1 MQRREFIILG
11 LLLTSAYAYAEMFQ
25 TVPEANA
32 TLIQSGKDKYT
43 CPNCG
48 MHLVK
53 FYKTSHTHENHQYC
67 SIHCL
72 YEATQGV
79 IPTDAKVVDTIT
91 LELIDVKKAFYVVGS
106 KMRGTMSRTS
116 SYAFG
121 SEKDALTFVSDNGG
135 KVMNFEAAYA
145 VASEDFPKDFG
156 KKATA
161 PTVVPVTKIEVPKDA
176 KCPICGMF
184 VAKYPQW
191 VAQFEGEKTFY
202 FDGVKDMMKYA
213 YARKLSSD
221 KFYVSDYY
229 TLSKLEASKAF
240 YVIGSNV
247 YGPMGAELI
256 PFGSQEDAQNFAR
269 DHNGQKVIS
278 FDEITEAIVKSL

>member
-1 MQRREFIILG
+1 MIIRTFLMLFI
-11 LLLTSAYAYAEMFQ
+11 LLNSAYAEMFQ

-32 TLIQSGKDKYT
+32 TLIQPGKDKYS

-53 FYKTSHTHENHQYC
+53 YYKTSHTHKNHQYC

-79 IPTDAKVVDTIT
+79 IPQDAKVADTIT

-106 KMRGTMSRTS
+106 KVRGTMTRTS

-121 SEKDALTFVSDNGG
+121 LEKDALAFVSDNGG
-135 KVMNFEAAYA
+135 KIMNFEEAYA
-145 VASEDFPKDFG
+145 VASEDFSKEFA
-156 KKATA
+156 KKTPSAL
-161 PTVVPVTKIEVPKDA
+161 VPSAKIEVPKDA

-191 VAQFEGEKTFY
+191 VALYEGDKTFY

-213 YARKLSSD
+213 FARKLNSD

-229 TLSKLEASKAF
+229 KLAKMEASKAF

-247 YGPMGAELI
+247 YGPMGSELI
-256 PFGSQEDAQNFAR
+256 PFATQEEAQNFSR
-269 DHNGQKVIS
+269 DHNGQKVIT
-278 FDEITEAIVKSL
+278 FDEITEALVKSL

>member
-1 MQRREFIILG
+1 MFLRVLVT
-11 LLLTSAYAYAEMFQ
+11 LLCCWSLVSAEMFQ
-25 TVPEANA
+25 SVPEANA
-32 TLIQSGKDKYT
+32 TLIQQGKDKYS

-53 FYKTSHTHENHQYC
+53 FYKTSHTHDNHQYC

-79 IPTDAKVVDTIT
+79 IPEDAKVVDTNT
-91 LELIDVKKAFYVVGS
+91 LALIDVKKAFYVVGS
-106 KMRGTMSRTS
+106 KVRGTMTRTS

-121 SEKDALTFVSDNGG
+121 TQNDALAFVSDNGG
-135 KVMNFEAAYA
+135 RVMNFTEAYA
-145 VASEDFPKDFG
+145 VASEDFPKDFA
-156 KKATA
+156 KASALA
-161 PTVVPVTKIEVPKDA
+161 PVIKIEVPKDA

-191 VAQFEGEKTFY
+191 VAMANADKTFY

-213 YARKLSSD
+213 YARKLSGD
-221 KFYVSDYY
+221 KLYVSDYY
-229 TLSKLEASKAF
+229 KLSKLEATKAF

-247 YGPMGAELI
+247 YGPMGSELI
-256 PFGSQEDAQNFAR
+256 PFASQEEAVRFSR
-269 DHNGQKVIS
+269 DHNGQKVIP
-278 FDEITEAIVKSL
+278 FEEITEALVKSL

>member
-1 MQRREFIILG
+1 MMVLRAVLILFI
-11 LLLTSAYAYAEMFQ
+11 LLNSAYAQMFQ
-25 TVPEANA
+25 SVPEANA
-32 TLIQSGKDKYT
+32 TLIQSGKEKYA

-72 YEATQGV
+72 YESTQGV
-79 IPTDAKVVDTIT
+79 IPQDAKVVDTIT
-91 LELIDVKKAFYVVGS
+91 LELIDVKKAYYVVGS
-106 KMRGTMSRTS
+106 KVRGTMTRTS

-121 SEKDALTFVSDNGG
+121 NEKDALLFVSDNGG
-135 KVMNFEAAYA
+135 KIMNFEAAFA
-145 VASEDFPKDFG
+145 VAAEDFPNDFG

-161 PTVVPVTKIEVPKDA
+161 PTVASVTKIEVPKDA

-191 VAQFEGEKTFY
+191 VALYDGEKKFY

-213 YARKLSSD
+213 FARKLSSD

-229 TLSKLEASKAF
+229 KLSKLEATKAF

-247 YGPMGAELI
+247 YGPMGSELI
-256 PFGSQEDAQNFAR
+256 PFATQEEAETFSR

-278 FDEITEAIVKSL
+278 FDEITEVLVKSL

>member
-1 MQRREFIILG
+1 MQRREFLILG
-11 LLLTSAYAYAEMFQ
+11 LVFTTSAYAQMFQ

-32 TLIQSGKDKYT
+32 TLIQSGKDKYS

-79 IPTDAKVVDTIT
+79 LPHDAKVVDTIT
-91 LELIDVKKAFYVVGS
+91 LELIDVNKAFYVVGS
-106 KMRGTMSRTS
+106 KVKGTMTRTS

-121 SEKDALTFVSDNGG
+121 NEKDALLFVSDNGG
-135 KVMNFEAAYA
+135 KVMNFAEAYA
-145 VASEDFPKDFG
+145 VASEDFPKEF
-156 KKATA
+156 ATSNAA
-161 PTVVPVTKIEVPKDA
+161 PVAKIEVPKDA

-191 VAQFEGEKTFY
+191 VALYDGEKKFY

-229 TLSKLEASKAF
+229 KLSKLEATKAF

-247 YGPMGAELI
+247 YGPMGNELI
-256 PFGSQEDAQNFAR
+256 PFATQEEAETFSR
-269 DHNGQKVIS
+269 DHNGQKVIA
-278 FDEITEAIVKSL
+278 FDEITEAMVKSL

>member
-1 MQRREFIILG
+1 MVLRAVFILFIL
-11 LLLTSAYAYAEMFQ
+11 LNSAYAQMFQ
-25 TVPEANA
+25 SVPEANA
-32 TLIQSGKDKYT
+32 TLIQTGKEKYA

-79 IPTDAKVVDTIT
+79 IPKDAKVVDTIT

-106 KMRGTMSRTS
+106 QVRGTMSRTS

-145 VASEDFPKDFG
+145 VAAEDFPKDFA
-156 KKATA
+156 KPSLVT
-161 PTVVPVTKIEVPKDA
+161 PTSKIEVPKDA
-176 KCPICGMF
+176 KCPVCGMF

-191 VAQFEGEKTFY
+191 VAMIEGEKRFY
-202 FDGVKDMMKYA
+202 FDGVKDMMKYFFSQKISA
-213 YARKLSSD
+213 EKL
-221 KFYVSDYY
+221 FVSDYY
-229 TLSKLEASKAF
+229 KLSKLPAQKAF
-240 YVIGSNV
+240 YVLGANV

-256 PFGSQEDAQNFAR
+256 PFATHEDALNFAR
-269 DHNGQKVIS
+269 DHTGQKVIS

>member
-1 MQRREFIILG
+1 MVLRAVLILFI
-11 LLLTSAYAYAEMFQ
+11 LLNSAHAEMFQ
-25 TVPEANA
+25 SVPEANA
-32 TLIQSGKDKYT
+32 TLIQSGKEKYS

-72 YEATQGV
+72 YESTKGV
-79 IPTDAKVVDTIT
+79 VPKDAKVVDTIT
-91 LELIDVKKAFYVVGS
+91 LELIDVNKAFYVVGS
-106 KMRGTMSRTS
+106 KVKGTMTRTS

-121 SEKDALTFVSDNGG
+121 NEKDALLFVSDNGG
-135 KVMNFEAAYA
+135 KVMHFAEAYA
-145 VASEDFPKDFG
+145 VASEDFPKEFA
-156 KKATA
+156 KSNVA
-161 PTVVPVTKIEVPKDA
+161 PVTKIEVPKDA

-191 VAQFEGEKTFY
+191 VALYDGEKKFY

-229 TLSKLEASKAF
+229 KLSKLEASKAF

-247 YGPMGAELI
+247 YGPMGNELI
-256 PFGSQEDAQNFAR
+256 PFATQEEALSFSR
-269 DHNGQKVIS
+269 DHNGQKVIA
-278 FDEITEAIVKSL
+278 FDEITEAMVKNL

>member
-1 MQRREFIILG
+1 MVLRAVLILFI
-11 LLLTSAYAYAEMFQ
+11 LLNSAYAQMFQ
-25 TVPEANA
+25 SVPEANA
-32 TLIQSGKDKYT
+32 TLIQSGKEKYA

-72 YEATQGV
+72 YESTQGV
-79 IPTDAKVVDTIT
+79 IPQDAKVVDTIT
-91 LELIDVKKAFYVVGS
+91 LELIDVKKAYYVVGS
-106 KMRGTMSRTS
+106 KVRGTMTRTS

-121 SEKDALTFVSDNGG
+121 NEKDALLFVSDNGG
-135 KVMNFEAAYA
+135 KIMNFEAAFA
-145 VASEDFPKDFG
+145 VAAEDFPNEFG

-161 PTVVPVTKIEVPKDA
+161 PTVASVTKIEVPKDA

-191 VAQFEGEKTFY
+191 VALYDGEKKFY

-229 TLSKLEASKAF
+229 KLSKLEATKAF

-247 YGPMGAELI
+247 YGPMGSELI
-256 PFGSQEDAQNFAR
+256 PFATQEEAETFSR
-269 DHNGQKVIS
+269 DHNGQKVIA
-278 FDEITEAIVKSL
+278 FDEITEALVKSL

>member
-1 MQRREFIILG
+1 MQRREFLILG
-11 LLLTSAYAYAEMFQ
+11 LVFTTSAYAQMFQ

-32 TLIQSGKDKYT
+32 TLIQSGKDKYS

-79 IPTDAKVVDTIT
+79 LPHDAKVVDTIT
-91 LELIDVKKAFYVVGS
+91 LELIDVNKAFYVVGS
-106 KMRGTMSRTS
+106 KVKGTMTRTS

-121 SEKDALTFVSDNGG
+121 NEKDALLFVSDNGG
-135 KVMNFEAAYA
+135 KVMNFAEAYA
-145 VASEDFPKDFG
+145 VASEDFPKEF
-156 KKATA
+156 ATSNAVA
-161 PTVVPVTKIEVPKDA
+161 PVAKIEVPKDA

-191 VAQFEGEKTFY
+191 VALYDGEKKFY

-229 TLSKLEASKAF
+229 KLSKLEATKAF

-247 YGPMGAELI
+247 YGPMGNELI
-256 PFGSQEDAQNFAR
+256 PFATQEEAETFSR
-269 DHNGQKVIS
+269 DHNGQKVIA
-278 FDEITEAIVKSL
+278 FDEITEAMVKSL

>member
-1 MQRREFIILG
+1 MMVLRAVLILFI
-11 LLLTSAYAYAEMFQ
+11 LLNSAYAQMFQ
-25 TVPEANA
+25 SVPEANA
-32 TLIQSGKDKYT
+32 TLIQSGKEKYA

-72 YEATQGV
+72 YESTQGV
-79 IPTDAKVVDTIT
+79 IPQDAKVVDTIT
-91 LELIDVKKAFYVVGS
+91 LELIDVKKAYYVVGS
-106 KMRGTMSRTS
+106 KVRGTMTRTS

-121 SEKDALTFVSDNGG
+121 NEKDALLFVSDNGG
-135 KVMNFEAAYA
+135 KIMNFEAAFA
-145 VASEDFPKDFG
+145 VAAEDFPKDFG
-156 KKATA
+156 KQATVS
-161 PTVVPVTKIEVPKDA
+161 TVVPVAKIEVPKDA

-191 VAQFEGEKTFY
+191 VALYDGEKKFY

-213 YARKLSSD
+213 FARKLSSD
-221 KFYVSDYY
+221 KLYVSDYY
-229 TLSKLEASKAF
+229 KLSKLEATKAF

-247 YGPMGAELI
+247 YGPMGSELI
-256 PFGSQEDAQNFAR
+256 PFATQEEAQNFAR
-269 DHNGQKVIS
+269 DHNGQKVIA
-278 FDEITEAIVKSL
+278 FDEITEVLVKSL

>member
-1 MQRREFIILG
+1 MQRREFLILG
-11 LLLTSAYAYAEMFQ
+11 LVFTTSAYAQMFQ

-32 TLIQSGKDKYT
+32 TLIQLGKEKYS

-67 SIHCL
+67 SMHCL
-72 YEATQGV
+72 YESTQGV
-79 IPTDAKVVDTIT
+79 IPEDAKVVDTIT
-91 LELIDVKKAFYVVGS
+91 LELIDVKKAYYVVGS
-106 KMRGTMSRTS
+106 KVRGTMTRTS

-121 SEKDALTFVSDNGG
+121 NEKDALLFVSDNGG
-135 KVMNFEAAYA
+135 KIMNFEAAFA
-145 VASEDFPKDFG
+145 VAAEDFPNDFG

-161 PTVVPVTKIEVPKDA
+161 PTVASVTKIEVPKDA

-191 VAQFEGEKTFY
+191 VALYDGEKKFY

-213 YARKLSSD
+213 FARKLSSD

-229 TLSKLEASKAF
+229 KLSKLEATKAF

-247 YGPMGAELI
+247 YGPMGSELI
-256 PFGSQEDAQNFAR
+256 PFATQEEAETFSR

-278 FDEITEAIVKSL
+278 FDEITEVLVKSL

>member
-1 MQRREFIILG
+1 MVLRAVLILFI
-11 LLLTSAYAYAEMFQ
+11 LLNSAYAQMFQ
-25 TVPEANA
+25 SVPEANA
-32 TLIQSGKDKYT
+32 TLIQSGKEKYA

-72 YEATQGV
+72 YESTQGV
-79 IPTDAKVVDTIT
+79 IPQDAKVVDTIT
-91 LELIDVKKAFYVVGS
+91 LELIDVKKAYYVVGS
-106 KMRGTMSRTS
+106 KVRGTMSRTS

-121 SEKDALTFVSDNGG
+121 NEKDALLFVSDNGG
-135 KVMNFEAAYA
+135 KIMNFEAAFA
-145 VASEDFPKDFG
+145 VAAEDFPNDFG
-156 KKATA
+156 KKATLS
-161 PTVVPVTKIEVPKDA
+161 TVVPVAKIEVPKDA

-191 VAQFEGEKTFY
+191 VALYDGEKKFY

-221 KFYVSDYY
+221 KLYVSDYY
-229 TLSKLEASKAF
+229 KLLKLEASKAF

-247 YGPMGAELI
+247 YGPMGSELI
-256 PFGSQEDAQNFAR
+256 PFATQEEAQNFAR
-269 DHNGQKVIS
+269 DHNGQKVIA
-278 FDEITEAIVKSL
+278 FDEITEALVKSL

>member
-1 MQRREFIILG
+1 MFVRMILI
-11 LLLTSAYAYAEMFQ
+11 LLCFWNFSHAEMFQ
-25 TVPEANA
+25 SVPEANA
-32 TLIQSGKDKYT
+32 TLIQSGKDKYS

-53 FYKTSHTHENHQYC
+53 FYKTSHTHDNHQYC

-72 YEATQGV
+72 YEATEGV
-79 IPTDAKVVDTIT
+79 IPEDAKVVDTT
-91 LELIDVKKAFYVVGS
+91 SLALIDIKKAFYVVGS
-106 KMRGTMSRTS
+106 KVRGTMTRTS

-121 SEKDALTFVSDNGG
+121 TEKDALAFVFDNGG
-135 KVMNFEAAYA
+135 KVMNFSEAYA
-145 VASEDFPKDFG
+145 IAAEDFPKDFG
-156 KKATA
+156 KQAASKLA
-161 PTVVPVTKIEVPKDA
+161 PVTKIEVPKDA

-191 VAQFEGEKTFY
+191 VAMFDGDKKFY

-213 YARKLSSD
+213 YARKIGGD
-221 KFYVSDYY
+221 KLYVSDYY
-229 TLSKLEASKAF
+229 KLSKLEATKAF

-247 YGPMGAELI
+247 YGPMGSELI
-256 PFGSQEDAQNFAR
+256 PFSTQDEALSFSR

-278 FDEITEAIVKSL
+278 FDEITEVMVKNL

>member
-1 MQRREFIILG
+1 MMVLRAVLILFI
-11 LLLTSAYAYAEMFQ
+11 LLNSAYAQMFQ
-25 TVPEANA
+25 SVPEANA
-32 TLIQSGKDKYT
+32 TLIQSGKEKYA

-72 YEATQGV
+72 YESTQGV
-79 IPTDAKVVDTIT
+79 IPQDAKVVDTIT
-91 LELIDVKKAFYVVGS
+91 LALIDVKKAYYVVGS
-106 KMRGTMSRTS
+106 KVRGTMTRTS

-121 SEKDALTFVSDNGG
+121 NEKDALLFVSDNGG
-135 KVMNFEAAYA
+135 KVMNFAEAYA
-145 VASEDFPKDFG
+145 VASEDFPKEFA
-156 KKATA
+156 KSNALA
-161 PTVVPVTKIEVPKDA
+161 PVTKIEVPKDA

-191 VAQFEGEKTFY
+191 VALYDGEKKFY
-202 FDGVKDMMKYA
+202 FDGVKDMMKYV

-221 KFYVSDYY
+221 KLYVSDYY
-229 TLSKLEASKAF
+229 KLSKLEASKAF

-247 YGPMGAELI
+247 YGPMGSELI
-256 PFGSQEDAQNFAR
+256 PFATQEEALSFSR
-269 DHNGQKVIS
+269 DHNGQKVIG
-278 FDEITEAIVKSL
+278 FDEITEVLVKNL

>member
-1 MQRREFIILG
+1 MVLRAVLILFI
-11 LLLTSAYAYAEMFQ
+11 LLNSAYAQMFQ
-25 TVPEANA
+25 SVPEANA
-32 TLIQSGKDKYT
+32 TLIQSGKEKYA

-72 YEATQGV
+72 YESTHGV
-79 IPTDAKVVDTIT
+79 IPQDAKVVDTIT
-91 LELIDVKKAFYVVGS
+91 LELIDVKKAYYVVGS
-106 KMRGTMSRTS
+106 KVRGTMTRTS

-121 SEKDALTFVSDNGG
+121 NEKDALLFVSDNGG
-135 KVMNFEAAYA
+135 KIMNFEAAFA
-145 VASEDFPKDFG
+145 VAAEDFPNEFG

-161 PTVVPVTKIEVPKDA
+161 PTVASVTKIEVPKDA

-191 VAQFEGEKTFY
+191 VALYDGEKKFY

-213 YARKLSSD
+213 FARKLSSD

-229 TLSKLEASKAF
+229 KLSKLEATKAF

-247 YGPMGAELI
+247 YGPMGSELI
-256 PFGSQEDAQNFAR
+256 PFATQEEAETFSR
-269 DHNGQKVIS
+269 DHNGQKVIA
-278 FDEITEAIVKSL
+278 FDEITEALVKSL

>member
-1 MQRREFIILG
+1 MQRREFLILG
-11 LLLTSAYAYAEMFQ
+11 LVFTTSAYAQMFQ

-32 TLIQSGKDKYT
+32 TLIQSGKDKYS

-79 IPTDAKVVDTIT
+79 LPHDAKVVDTIT
-91 LELIDVKKAFYVVGS
+91 LELIDVNKAFYVVGS
-106 KMRGTMSRTS
+106 KVKGTMTRTS

-121 SEKDALTFVSDNGG
+121 NEKDALLFVSDNGG
-135 KVMNFEAAYA
+135 KVMNFAEAYA
-145 VASEDFPKDFG
+145 VASEDFPKEFATSNAAPVA
-156 KKATA
+156 KK
-161 PTVVPVTKIEVPKDA
+161 EVPKDA

-191 VAQFEGEKTFY
+191 VALYDGEKKFY

-229 TLSKLEASKAF
+229 KLSKLEATKAF

-247 YGPMGAELI
+247 YGPMGNELI
-256 PFGSQEDAQNFAR
+256 PFATQEEAETFSR
-269 DHNGQKVIS
+269 DHNGQKDIA
-278 FDEITEAIVKSL
+278 FDEITEAMVKSL

>member
-1 MQRREFIILG
+1 MMVLRAVLILFI
-11 LLLTSAYAYAEMFQ
+11 LLNAAYAEMFQ
-25 TVPEANA
+25 SVSEANA
-32 TLIQSGKDKYT
+32 TLIQSGKEKYS

-53 FYKTSHTHENHQYC
+53 FYKTNHTHENHQYC

-72 YEATQGV
+72 YESTKGV
-79 IPTDAKVVDTIT
+79 VPHDAKVVDTIT
-91 LELIDVKKAFYVVGS
+91 LELIDVNKAFYVVGS
-106 KMRGTMSRTS
+106 KVKGTMTRTS

-121 SEKDALTFVSDNGG
+121 NEKDALLFVSENGG
-135 KVMNFEAAYA
+135 KVMNFAEAYV
-145 VASEDFPKDFG
+145 VASEDFPKEF
-156 KKATA
+156 ATSNA
-161 PTVVPVTKIEVPKDA
+161 VVPVTKIEVPKDA

-191 VAQFEGEKTFY
+191 VALYDGEKKFY

-229 TLSKLEASKAF
+229 KLSKLEASKAF

-247 YGPMGAELI
+247 YGPMGNELI
-256 PFGSQEDAQNFAR
+256 PFATQEEALSFSR
-269 DHNGQKVIS
+269 DHNGQKVIA
-278 FDEITEAIVKSL
+278 FDEITEAMVKNL

>member
-1 MQRREFIILG
+1 MMVLRAVLILFI
-11 LLLTSAYAYAEMFQ
+11 LLNSAYAQMFQ
-25 TVPEANA
+25 SVPEGNA
-32 TLIQSGKDKYT
+32 TLIQSGKEKYA

-72 YEATQGV
+72 YESTQGV
-79 IPTDAKVVDTIT
+79 IPQDAKVVDTIT
-91 LELIDVKKAFYVVGS
+91 LELIDVKKAYYVVGS
-106 KMRGTMSRTS
+106 KVRGTMTRTS

-121 SEKDALTFVSDNGG
+121 NEKDALLFVSDNGG
-135 KVMNFEAAYA
+135 KIMNFEAAFA
-145 VASEDFPKDFG
+145 VAAEDFPNEFG

-161 PTVVPVTKIEVPKDA
+161 PTVASVTKIEVPKDA

-191 VAQFEGEKTFY
+191 VALYDGEKKFY

-229 TLSKLEASKAF
+229 KLSKLEATKAF

-247 YGPMGAELI
+247 YGPMGSELI
-256 PFGSQEDAQNFAR
+256 PFATQEEAETFSR
-269 DHNGQKVIS
+269 DHNGQKVIA
-278 FDEITEAIVKSL
+278 FDEITEALVKSL

>member
-1 MQRREFIILG
+1 MMVLRAVLILFI
-11 LLLTSAYAYAEMFQ
+11 LLNSAYAQMFQ
-25 TVPEANA
+25 SVPEGNA
-32 TLIQSGKDKYT
+32 TLIQSGKDKYA

-72 YEATQGV
+72 YESTQGV
-79 IPTDAKVVDTIT
+79 IPEDAKVVDTIT
-91 LELIDVKKAFYVVGS
+91 LELIDVKKAYYVVGS
-106 KMRGTMSRTS
+106 KVRGTMTRTS

-121 SEKDALTFVSDNGG
+121 NEKDALLFVSDNGG
-135 KVMNFEAAYA
+135 KIMNFEAAFA
-145 VASEDFPKDFG
+145 VAAEDFPNDFG

-161 PTVVPVTKIEVPKDA
+161 PTVASVTKIEVPKDA

-191 VAQFEGEKTFY
+191 VALYDGEKKFY

-213 YARKLSSD
+213 FARKLSSD

-229 TLSKLEASKAF
+229 KLSKLEATKAF

-247 YGPMGAELI
+247 YGPMGSELI
-256 PFGSQEDAQNFAR
+256 PFATQEEAETFSR

-278 FDEITEAIVKSL
+278 FDEITEVLVKSL

>member
-1 MQRREFIILG
+1 MERREFLILG
-11 LLLTSAYAYAEMFQ
+11 LVFTTSAYAQMFQ

-32 TLIQSGKDKYT
+32 TLIQSGKDKYA

-72 YEATQGV
+72 YEVTQGV
-79 IPTDAKVVDTIT
+79 IPEDAKVVDTIT

-106 KMRGTMSRTS
+106 NVKGTMTRTS

-121 SEKDALTFVSDNGG
+121 SEKEAQNFISNNGG
-135 KVMNFEAAYA
+135 KMMNFQEAYA
-145 VASEDFPKDFG
+145 VAAEDFPEDFG

-161 PTVVPVTKIEVPKDA
+161 STVVPVTKIEVPKDA

-191 VAQFEGEKTFY
+191 VALYDGDKKFY

-229 TLSKLEASKAF
+229 KLSKLEASQAF

-247 YGPMGAELI
+247 YGPMGNELI
-256 PFGSQEDAQNFAR
+256 PFATQEEAQSFAR
-269 DHNGQKVIS
+269 DHNGQKVIA
-278 FDEITEAIVKSL
+278 FDEITEAMVKSL

>member
-1 MQRREFIILG
+1 MVLRAVLILFI
-11 LLLTSAYAYAEMFQ
+11 LLNSAYAQMFQ
-25 TVPEANA
+25 SVPEANA
-32 TLIQSGKDKYT
+32 TLIQSGKEKYA

-72 YEATQGV
+72 YESTQGV
-79 IPTDAKVVDTIT
+79 IPQDAKVVDTIT
-91 LELIDVKKAFYVVGS
+91 LALIDVKKAYYVVGS
-106 KMRGTMSRTS
+106 KVRGTMTRTS

-121 SEKDALTFVSDNGG
+121 NEKDALLFVSDNGG
-135 KVMNFEAAYA
+135 KVMNFAEAYA
-145 VASEDFPKDFG
+145 VASEDFPKEFA
-156 KKATA
+156 KSNALA
-161 PTVVPVTKIEVPKDA
+161 PVTKIEVPKDA

-191 VAQFEGEKTFY
+191 VALYDGEKKFY
-202 FDGVKDMMKYA
+202 FDGVKDMMKYV

-221 KFYVSDYY
+221 KLYVSDYY
-229 TLSKLEASKAF
+229 KLSKLEASKAF

-247 YGPMGAELI
+247 YGPMGSELI
-256 PFGSQEDAQNFAR
+256 PFATQEEALSFSR
-269 DHNGQKVIS
+269 DHNGQKVIG
-278 FDEITEAIVKSL
+278 FDEITEVLVKNL

>member
-1 MQRREFIILG
+1 MVLRAVLILFI
-11 LLLTSAYAYAEMFQ
+11 LLNSAYAQMFQ
-25 TVPEANA
+25 SVPEGNA
-32 TLIQSGKDKYT
+32 TLIQSGKEKYA

-72 YEATQGV
+72 YESTQGV
-79 IPTDAKVVDTIT
+79 IPQDAKVVDTIT
-91 LELIDVKKAFYVVGS
+91 LELIDVKKAYYVVGS
-106 KMRGTMSRTS
+106 KVRGTMTRTS

-121 SEKDALTFVSDNGG
+121 NEKDALLFVSDNGG
-135 KVMNFEAAYA
+135 KIMNFEAAFA
-145 VASEDFPKDFG
+145 VAAEDFPNEFG

-161 PTVVPVTKIEVPKDA
+161 PTVASVTKIEVPKDA

-191 VAQFEGEKTFY
+191 VALYDGEKKFY

-229 TLSKLEASKAF
+229 KLSKLEATKAF

-247 YGPMGAELI
+247 YGPMGSELI
-256 PFGSQEDAQNFAR
+256 PFATQEEAETFSR
-269 DHNGQKVIS
+269 DHNGQKVIA
-278 FDEITEAIVKSL
+278 FDEITEALVKSL

>member
-1 MQRREFIILG
+1 MMVLRAVLILFI
-11 LLLTSAYAYAEMFQ
+11 LLNSAYAQMFQ
-25 TVPEANA
+25 SVPEANA
-32 TLIQSGKDKYT
+32 TLIQSGKEKYA

-72 YEATQGV
+72 YESTQGV
-79 IPTDAKVVDTIT
+79 IPQDAKVVDTIT
-91 LELIDVKKAFYVVGS
+91 LELIDVKKAYYVVGS
-106 KMRGTMSRTS
+106 KVRGTMTRTS

-121 SEKDALTFVSDNGG
+121 NEKDALLFVSDNGG
-135 KVMNFEAAYA
+135 KIMNFEAAFA
-145 VASEDFPKDFG
+145 VAAEDFPNEFG

-161 PTVVPVTKIEVPKDA
+161 PTVASVTKIEVPKDA

-191 VAQFEGEKTFY
+191 VALYDGEKKFY

-213 YARKLSSD
+213 FARKLSSD
-221 KFYVSDYY
+221 KLYVSDYY
-229 TLSKLEASKAF
+229 KLSKLEATKAF

-247 YGPMGAELI
+247 YGPMGSELI
-256 PFGSQEDAQNFAR
+256 PFATQEEAQNFAR
-269 DHNGQKVIS
+269 DHNGQKVIA
-278 FDEITEAIVKSL
+278 FDEITEALVKSL